1 LVFLNIILI
10 DATPAGWLSLSHAC
24 DLCCHA
30 RYITM
35 EELEQALREKGL
47 LDGRDIKEIVAEVD
61 ADNVRK

>member
-1 LVFLNIILI
+1 MVFLNIILI
-10 DATPAGWLSLSHAC
+10 DATPAGWLSHAC
-24 DLCCHA
+24 AA